1 MSYVRGGAGAS
12 FYRPRHSSFDQPRA
26 NMSGLA
32 WLALQRSVRCQ
43 QPLFRILRASA
54 NYRCMSSSEGSHV
67 SSISSVGFRL
77 SRSGRFTGETDPLME
92 QFNASIGYDKRM
104 WRQDIAGSI
113 AYAAAL
119 GRAGLLKAEEVSSLQ
134 AGLQKVRA
142 EWEEGKFELK
152 PGDEVSDI
160 FSFSFYQYLKIFLS
174 TGHPHSQRKA
184 SHRIDRSSWRQAA
197 HRPFSK

>member
-1 MSYVRGGAGAS
+1 
-12 FYRPRHSSFDQPRA
+12 
-26 NMSGLA
+26 
-32 WLALQRSVRCQ
+32 
-43 QPLFRILRASA
+43 
-54 NYRCMSSSEGSHV
+54 
-67 SSISSVGFRL
+67 
-77 SRSGRFTGETDPLME
+77 ME

-160 FSFSFYQYLKIFLS
+160 FSFSILSISQNIFVRRTS
-174 TGHPHSQRKA
+174 TQPTKGVSQN
-184 SHRIDRSSWRQAA
+184 
-197 HRPFSK
+197 